1 MKWLAIV
8 WAVWIAWIPVTF
20 LFGRVFC
27 RYVCPLGLSQSLV
40 NRIFHPKTAVR
51 RVCSRLPRPWYQKCV
66 NWTILLV
73 YFTLPVGNLLHPWG
87 IFGRVLFLLAPGI
100 AFFAAILLLAIFGK
114 GRIWCNWIC
123 PLGTM
128 FDAVAKFAIRGDKI
142 GKGCGNC
149 KACFGESSFAK
160 ATVAARSDETG
171 VTRRETL
178 KGVAVIAAAEK
189 LTDGGLSK
197 VSLPG
202 VPGGVKRPL
211 PPGAGDA
218 RRFSNLCIGCG
229 LCAAECPGECL
240 VPSVSLLSLGKPE
253 MDFRKGYCLVGCN
266 KCGDVCPTAAIRRLD
281 VAERPNVHI
290 GHAIWKKD
298 RCVRTTNGD
307 RCTACERKCPVK
319 AIHIVG
325 GFPVV
330 DRQKCIGCGAC
341 EHVCPAR
348 PEPAIF
354 VKGFNMQRV
363 VKPMGEADLRAEM
376 KALVDGGKAL
386 VVAKGGVIS
395 HQVEGRGLSPVADI
409 FRETPQVLCGA
420 TVWDRVVGRAAA
432 AFYAK
437 AGTAAVLAH
446 VMSADAKSFLESR
459 GISADALSIV
469 PRIANREGTGDCP
482 MEVAVSGLDDPDIMI
497 ESIGKAMKK

>member
-1 MKWLAIV
+1 MKWLAMA

-27 RYVCPLGLSQSLV
+27 RYICPLGVSQSLV
-40 NRIFHPKTAVR
+40 NRMFHPKTAVR

-87 IFGRVLFLLAPGI
+87 IFGRVVVLLAPGI
-100 AFFAAILLLAIFGK
+100 AFFAAILALAIFGK
-114 GRIWCNWIC
+114 CRIWCNWVC

-128 FDAVAKFAIRGDKI
+128 FDAVAKFALRGDKI

-149 KACFGESSFAK
+149 RACFEKNPEPAGGTAAESPSSITPRGA
-160 ATVAARSDETG
+160 
-171 VTRRETL
+171 L
-178 KGVAVIAAAEK
+178 KGVAVVAVSEK
-189 LTDGGLSK
+189 LTDGGFAK

-202 VPGGVKRPL
+202 VPEGVTRPL

-218 RRFSNLCIGCG
+218 RRFANLCVGCG

-266 KCGDVCPTAAIRRLD
+266 KCGDVCPTAAIRR
-281 VAERPNVHI
+281 VAVSERPNVHV
-290 GHAIWKKD
+290 GHAVWKKD

-307 RCTACERKCPVK
+307 NCTACERKCPVK

-376 KALVDGGKAL
+376 KALVDGGKSL

-395 HQVEGRGLSPVADI
+395 HQIEGRGLSPVANI
-409 FRETPQVLCGA
+409 FREFPQALDGA
-420 TVWDRVVGRAAA
+420 TVWDRIVGRAAA

-437 AGTAAVLAH
+437 AGVSTVLAH
-446 VMSADAKSFLESR
+446 VMSEDAKTFLESR
-459 GISADALSIV
+459 GISADALSLV
-469 PRIANREGTGDCP
+469 PRIANREGTGECP
-482 MEVAVSGLDDPDIMI
+482 MEVAVNGLDDPDKMI
-497 ESIGKAMKK
+497 ESIGKAMKR

>member
-1 MKWLAIV
+1 MKWLAIA
-8 WAVWIAWIPVTF
+8 WAVWIAWIPVT
-20 LFGRVFC
+20 LIFGRVFC

-40 NRIFHPKTAVR
+40 NRIFHPRTAVR

-66 NWTILLV
+66 NWTILLA

-87 IFGRVLFLLAPGI
+87 IFGRVVFLLAPGI
-100 AFFAAILLLAIFGK
+100 AFFAAILVTAIFCK
-114 GRIWCNWIC
+114 GRIWCNWVC

-128 FDAVAKFAIRGDKI
+128 FDAVAKFALHGDKI

-149 KACFGESSFAK
+149 RKCFPASGEKAAPALPSG
-160 ATVAARSDETG
+160 G

-189 LTDGGLSK
+189 LTDGGFAE
-197 VSLPG
+197 VTPPG
-202 VPGGVKRPL
+202 VPTGAMKRPL

-218 RRFSNLCIGCG
+218 SRFQNLCIGCG
-229 LCAAECPGECL
+229 LCAAKCPGECL
-240 VPSVSLLSLGKPE
+240 VPSVSLPSLGKPV
-253 MDFRKGYCLVGCN
+253 MDFRKGYCLIGCN
-266 KCGDVCPTAAIRRLD
+266 KCGDVCPVAAIRRVD
-281 VAERPNVHI
+281 VAQRPHVHI
-290 GHAIWKKD
+290 GYAVWKKD
-298 RCVRTTNGD
+298 LCVRTTNGD
-307 RCTACERKCPVK
+307 KCTACARKCPVK

-330 DRQKCIGCGAC
+330 DREKCIGCGAC
-341 EHVCPAR
+341 QHVCPAR

-354 VKGFNMQRV
+354 VEGFGMQRV
-363 VKPMGEADLRAEM
+363 VKPMGAADLRAEM

-395 HQVEGRGLSPVADI
+395 HQIEGRGLSPVADL
-409 FRETPQVLCGA
+409 FTSSPQALAGA

-437 AGTAAVLAH
+437 AGAEAVFAH
-446 VMSADAKSFLESR
+446 VMSVDAKSFLESR
-459 GISADALSIV
+459 GVSADAVSLV

-482 MEVAVSGLDDPDIMI
+482 MEVAVNGLDDPDKMI
-497 ESIGKAMKK
+497 ESIGKVLKR